1 MDEDQMAV
9 AAYINANIPP
19 KAVFVHKDVHI
30 TPSGCLAGRPTLISY
45 NGKGALSMDG
55 AGWW

>member
-1 MDEDQMAV
+1 MAV